1 MPNGEDEKWKSVAL
15 MLVVGNICVFGGHS
29 YAAAHPG
36 GAARRPARATPG
48 ASSLAKARERVA
60 SDQTGHLPQES
71 EWKPKHLKDYYN
83 AAAVDYDIEALPACA
98 KEVVVCET
106 SV

>member
-1 MPNGEDEKWKSVAL
+1 MAKEPGATNGEGETQWKSVAL
-15 MLVVGNICVFGGHS
+15 MLMVGIFFF
-29 YAAAHPG
+29 
-36 GAARRPARATPG
+36 PG
-48 ASSLAKARERVA
+48 ASSLANARERAA
-60 SDQTGHLPQES
+60 SNQTGHLPQES

>member
-1 MPNGEDEKWKSVAL
+1 MAKETDATNGEDEKWKSVAL

-60 SDQTGHLPQES
+60 SDQT
-71 EWKPKHLKDYYN
+71 
-83 AAAVDYDIEALPACA
+83 
-98 KEVVVCET
+98 VVICRRKANGNLNI
-106 SV
+106 